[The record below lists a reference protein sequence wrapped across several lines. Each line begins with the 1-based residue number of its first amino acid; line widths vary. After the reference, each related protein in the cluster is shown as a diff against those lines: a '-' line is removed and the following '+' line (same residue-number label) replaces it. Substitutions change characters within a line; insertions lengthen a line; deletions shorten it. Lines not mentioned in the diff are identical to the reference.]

1 MDFFIELAFQNYL
14 IAKTIFLFIFI
25 IVVPFVYNDEDYY
38 PWHIFILTT
47 ILAVLIGFP
56 ILNILFS
63 FVIWAY
69 ETVALISNWFFE
81 TVALI
86 SNWFFENIGLIGEG
100 YWLLYTHDWSIY
112 LLTILLVIRL
122 LFNEELKFIKLWH
135 IILAM
140 IVAPIV
146 ISIVVVLAL
155 VALVGV
161 LLYYGFFLIIIFG
174 VLGGF
179 KFFISQ
185 I

>member
-1 MDFFIELAFQNYL
+1 
-14 IAKTIFLFIFI
+14 
-25 IVVPFVYNDEDYY
+25 
-38 PWHIFILTT
+38 
-47 ILAVLIGFP
+47 
-56 ILNILFS
+56 
-63 FVIWAY
+63 
-69 ETVALISNWFFE
+69 
-81 TVALI
+81 
-86 SNWFFENIGLIGEG
+86 
-100 YWLLYTHDWSIY
+100 
-112 LLTILLVIRL
+112 VIRL